1 MEPWREELYHHG
13 ILGMKWGKR
22 NGPPYPL
29 SPGDHSSSEKKAGWR
44 KSLKESR
51 ADRARMEADS
61 ARKIAKRYTDSMD
74 KKANKRQAQYEAK
87 PTRNRQLKAE
97 RARDEANTA
106 KNIASKY
113 TNAMDRKAEKRTNQ
127 ARVGANKAGSLA
139 EKEQNIVDK
148 AKEKWKSDWKSDDKS
163 YIGIA
168 GGTLVRNLAIGAG
181 AMAVT
186 VGIMYLRSGGT
197 EMLGNFDMDIA
208 GYMKGLGEVSIVGNI
223 ANLAIKA
230 GTVSAVAKIG
240 HKFYKSKIEKS
251 SNESSAGS
259 IRSGNKAGIKG
270 TRQEARNYTNLYR
283 KYERDLWNQQN
294 TTGKESEKEIQKI
307 EEQIVKKAEEL
318 AAKEYKD
325 IYGKEPPSE
334 IED

>member
-1 MEPWREELYHHG
+1 MLSNKDVAREL
-13 ILGMKWGKR
+13 
-22 NGPPYPL
+22 
-29 SPGDHSSSEKKAGWR
+29 A
-44 KSLKESR
+44 
-51 ADRARMEADS
+51 ADDK
-61 ARKIAKRYTDSMD
+61 ARKAWAKSKEQYRTDLRIAKD
-74 KKANKRQAQYEAK
+74 KF
-87 PTRNRQLKAE
+87 
-97 RARDEANTA
+97 
-106 KNIASKY
+106 
-113 TNAMDRKAEKRTNQ
+113 
-127 ARVGANKAGSLA
+127 GANKAGSLA

-148 AKEKWKSDWKSDDKS
+148 AKEKWKSDWKSDDRS
-163 YIGIA
+163 YLGIA

-181 AMAVT
+181 AAAVA
-186 VGIMYLRSGGT
+186 VGIMYMRSGGT
-197 EMLGNFDMDIA
+197 EMLGNFDIDVL
-208 GYMKGLGEVSIVGNI
+208 GYMKGLKDVEIVGNI

-251 SNESSAGS
+251 SNESSNAGS
-259 IRSGNKAGIKG
+259 IRSGNKSGIKG

-325 IYGKEPPSE
+325 MYGKEPPSE